1 MYLNMITQ
9 NDNTDEPVLFEL
21 KGYNGHVKDVIR
33 GTTKQDI
40 NKPKAVNT
48 SVKGGFYVLIEE
60 RDRINE
66 IESKYREVWK
76 KHIKEKREKEI
87 AEIKKLSNWK
97 LRVLNEQVKE
107 EEKRIKEKEEMM
119 EAAKTLVSFSKK
131 AHKEEYKRVK
141 KGRPLEIKGPIRRSS
156 RIAQKE
162 LEKLEETSCWGC
174 KEKQPNQL
182 AHIGIGGCLGEEE
195 F

>member
-9 NDNTDEPVLFEL
+9 NDNREEPVLFEL

-40 NKPKAVNT
+40 NKPKAVDS
-48 SVKGGFYVLIEE
+48 SVKGGFYVIMEE

-66 IESKYREVWK
+66 IESKYMQVWK
-76 KHIKEKREKEI
+76 KDIKGKREKEI
-87 AEIKKLSNWK
+87 AEIRKLSNWK
-97 LRVLNEQVKE
+97 LRVLNEKAKE

-119 EAAKTLVSFSKK
+119 EAAETLVSFSNK
-131 AHKEEYKRVK
+131 AHKEYKRVK
-141 KGRPLEIKGPIRRSS
+141 KGRTKGEPVPVRRSS
-156 RIAQKE
+156 RIAEKE
-162 LEKLEETSCWGC
+162 LEKYECRGC
-174 KEKQPNQL
+174 KENQPNQL
-182 AHIGIGGCLGEEE
+182 AHIGAGGCLGEEE

>member
-9 NDNTDEPVLFEL
+9 NDNRDEPVLFEL

-66 IESKYREVWK
+66 IESKYKEVWK

-97 LRVLNEQVKE
+97 LRVLNEQEKK

-131 AHKEEYKRVK
+131 AHKEYNKTVK
-141 KGRPLEIKGPIRRSS
+141 KGRTLEIKGPIRRSS

-162 LEKLEETSCWGC
+162 FEKLQPTCWGC
-174 KEKQPNQL
+174 IENQPNQL